1 MRIMFLNCDSFKIN
15 YKKMGAGLLCA
26 LLLCGCGSEKQVENK
41 LTDTNSTT
49 FFAMDTVMDIQI
61 TGDEELLTEAQQK
74 VMALEKQL
82 SVTEK
87 DSEVSGIN
95 RNKIGRLT
103 GDGAKIFIGGMD
115 ICAATEG
122 ALDLTIYPVLKEW
135 GFTTG
140 EYKVPEDEEI
150 NQLLEAVDYNKVEIS
165 DMGNDYIDIVLPD
178 DMQIDLGSITKG
190 YTSQM
195 LHDFFKE
202 NGVESALINLGGNV
216 QCLGGKLTGEPWK
229 IAIKSP
235 FLDSKEGILG
245 VLQAKD
251 LAIVTSG
258 GYERYFEEDGKIYWH
273 ILDPSTGKPADKGLA
288 SVTIVGKDGLK
299 CDGLSTALFV
309 KGLDEAVEYWKSS
322 DDFDMIIVMSNGDV
336 HITEEIADDFAL
348 TSEYADSKLIV
359 ETR

>member
-1 MRIMFLNCDSFKIN
+1 MNF
-15 YKKMGAGLLCA
+15 KKMGAGLLCA
-26 LLLCGCGSEKQVENK
+26 LLLCGCGAEKKVQEK
-41 LTDTNSTT
+41 LTDTSSTT
-49 FFAMDTVMDIQI
+49 FFAMDTVMEIQI
-61 TGDEELLTEAQQK
+61 TGDQELLTEAEQK
-74 VMALEKQL
+74 VMDLEKQL
-82 SVTEK
+82 SVTEEN
-87 DSEVSGIN
+87 SEVSQIN
-95 RNKIGRLT
+95 KNKIGRLT
-103 GDGAKIFIGGMD
+103 GAGAEIFKGGMD
-115 ICAATEG
+115 ICAATDG

-140 EYKVPEDEEI
+140 EYKVPNDEDI

-165 DMGNDYIDIVLPD
+165 DLENDYIDIVLPE
-178 DMQIDLGSITKG
+178 DMEIDLGSITKG

-195 LHDFFKE
+195 LHDFFEE

-216 QCLGGKLTGEPWK
+216 QCLGGKLTGDPWK

-235 FLDSKEGILG
+235 FPESKDGILG

-258 GYERYFEEDGKIYWH
+258 GYERYFEEDGKVYWH
-273 ILDPSTGKPADKGLA
+273 ILDPTTGKPADKGIA

-309 KGLDEAVEYWKSS
+309 KGLDEAVEYWKNN

-336 HITEEIADDFAL
+336 HITEGIAENFAL
-348 TSEYADSKLIV
+348 ASEYANANLIV

>member
-1 MRIMFLNCDSFKIN
+1 MMFLNCGSFKIN
-15 YKKMGAGLLCA
+15 YKKMGAGILCA
-26 LLLCGCGSEKQVENK
+26 LLLCGCGAEQKVMEK
-41 LTDTNSTT
+41 LTDTSTTT
-49 FFAMDTVMDIQI
+49 FFAMDTVMEIQI
-61 TGDEELLTEAQQK
+61 TGEQEILTEAEQK
-74 VMALEKQL
+74 VMDLEKQL
-82 SVTEK
+82 SVTES
-87 DSEVSGIN
+87 DSEVSCIN
-95 RNKIGRLT
+95 RDKIGRLT
-103 GDGAKIFIGGMD
+103 GAGADIFKGGMD
-115 ICAATEG
+115 ICAATDG

-140 EYKVPEDEEI
+140 EYKVPNDEEI

-165 DMGNDYIDIVLPD
+165 DLGNDYIDIVLPE
-178 DMQIDLGSITKG
+178 DMEIDLGSITKG

-229 IAIKSP
+229 IAIKCP

-245 VLQAKD
+245 VLQAED
-251 LAIVTSG
+251 IAIVTSG
-258 GYERYFEEDGKIYWH
+258 GYERYFEEGGKVYWH

-299 CDGLSTALFV
+299 CDGLSTAMFV
-309 KGLDEAVEYWKSS
+309 KGLDEAIEYWKNS
-322 DDFDMIIVMSNGDV
+322 DDFDMIIVMSDGEI
-336 HITEEIADDFAL
+336 HITEGIAENFSLAP
-348 TSEYADSKLIV
+348 EYSGSKLIV